1 MIYLNLLVLMGFVER
16 HQRFRGRGIVRIAGE
31 KVDLREMSMLHLH
44 WKVHRWIWP
53 ATCWARRT

>member
-44 WKVHRWIWP
+44 WKVHR
-53 ATCWARRT
+53 